1 MTAPAAIVPRTVKPA
16 LSRGEFIALIAM
28 LFATIAISID
38 AMLPAMP
45 QIEAAMTPDAPNR
58 AQLIIA
64 TFVLGM
70 GIGTLVTGPLSDAF
84 GRKPVIMAG
93 AAIYCAAAVACYF
106 AGTLDFLLLARF
118 FQGIGAAAPRTVSLA
133 MVRDL
138 YSGRQMAS
146 IMSYAMMV
154 FMLVPALA
162 PMLGQ
167 VVIWA
172 ASWHDIFLIY
182 VVFSLVTILWLGL
195 RQPETIHPEDRKP
208 LSFSGLVAAGKT
220 MLHQPIAQVAILIQ
234 ALLTG
239 VIFSTISSIQGIFEK
254 FFDQGA
260 AFPYWFGG
268 IALLSGLA
276 SLLNAKLVVKVGM
289 LRMIQSALVAELV
302 LTLAFLA
309 VLLVNPES
317 WTFTFTCYLIW
328 QVSVFAMIGL
338 TMGNLNAIAMEPLG
352 HIAGFASSIIA
363 SVATVLSVVIA
374 VPVGQ
379 AFDGTPLPLVLGIT
393 VFVALALIL
402 SPWLKKRD

>member
-1 MTAPAAIVPRTVKPA
+1 MTAPSASVPRTAKPA

-38 AMLPAMP
+38 AMLPALP
-45 QIEAAMTPDAPNR
+45 QIEATMTPDAPNR

-64 TFVLGM
+64 TFILGM
-70 GIGTLVTGPLSDAF
+70 GIGTFVTGPLSDAF

-93 AAIYCAAAVACYF
+93 AAIYCVAAVACYF
-106 AGTLDFLLLARF
+106 ANTLDLLLLARF

-167 VVIWA
+167 AVIWV

-182 VVFSLVTILWLGL
+182 VIFSLVTILWLGL

-208 LSFSGLVAAGKT
+208 LSFAGLVAAGKI
-220 MLHQPIAQVAILIQ
+220 MLHQPIAQIAILIQ

-239 VIFSTISSIQGIFEK
+239 VIFATISSIQGIFEK

-268 IALLSGLA
+268 IALLSGFA
-276 SLLNAKLVVKVGM
+276 SLLNAKLVIKVGM
-289 LRMIQSALVAELV
+289 LRMIQSALVVELV

-309 VLLVNPES
+309 VLLVTPES
-317 WTFTFTCYLIW
+317 WTITFTCYLIW

-363 SVATVLSVVIA
+363 SVATVLSIVIA

-379 AFDGTPLPLVLGIT
+379 AFDGTPLPLVLGIS

-402 SPWLKKRD
+402 TPWLKKRD

>member
-1 MTAPAAIVPRTVKPA
+1 MTAQADTLSPSAKPP
-16 LSRGEFIALIAM
+16 LSRGEFIALVAM

-45 QIEAAMTPDAPNR
+45 QIEATLTPDAPNR

-64 TFVLGM
+64 TFILGM
-70 GIGTLVTGPLSDAF
+70 GFGTLLTGPLSDAF

-106 AGTLDFLLLARF
+106 AGTLDMLLLARF

-167 VVIWA
+167 AVIYV
-172 ASWHDIFLIY
+172 ASWHDIFLMY
-182 VVFSLVTILWLGL
+182 LVFSLVTILWLGL

-208 LSFSGLVAAGKT
+208 LSFSGLVAAGKV
-220 MLHQPIAQVAILIQ
+220 MLNTPIALYSILVQ

-254 FFDQGA
+254 FFDQGSH
-260 AFPYWFGG
+260 FPFWFGG
-268 IALLSGLA
+268 IALLSSLA
-276 SLLNAKLVVKVGM
+276 SLVNAKLVVKVGM
-289 LRMIQSALVAELV
+289 LRMIQTSLSVELL
-302 LTLAFLA
+302 LTAVFLA
-309 VLLVNPES
+309 ILLSNPAD
-317 WTFTFTCYLIW
+317 WTFLFTCYLIW
-328 QVSVFAMIGL
+328 QVSVFSTMSL

-363 SVATVLSVVIA
+363 SVATVLSIVIA

-379 AFDGTPLPLVLGIT
+379 AFDGTPLPLVMGVTLFI
-393 VFVALALIL
+393 ALALIL
-402 SPWLKKRD
+402 TPKLKKRV

>member
-167 VVIWA
+167 AVIWA

-208 LSFSGLVAAGKT
+208 LSFSGLVAAGKI

-260 AFPYWFGG
+260 AFAYWFGG